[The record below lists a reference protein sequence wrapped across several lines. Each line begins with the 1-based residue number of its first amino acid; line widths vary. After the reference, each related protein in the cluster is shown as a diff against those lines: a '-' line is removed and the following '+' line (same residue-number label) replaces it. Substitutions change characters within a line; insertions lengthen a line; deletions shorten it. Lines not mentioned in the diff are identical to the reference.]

1 MLVLWPRSRTMEKYF
16 PPSPYLMISSRTFK
30 LSLGN
35 LGTFSF
41 SGAAAIFESENKQ
54 QLNFRRFCTTQS
66 IKKLSC
72 SYLTTLLLLL
82 LLLTSKKKHILRP
95 NNFLI
100 MIKSDIFYHN
110 HFPYDTI
117 YNFTSEMNTLN
128 TLNVTA
134 RLVLSPTLPTF
145 GTA

>member
-1 MLVLWPRSRTMEKYF
+1 VATVPHDGKILPPVPVLDDFLQDFQTVS
-16 PPSPYLMISSRTFK
+16 
-30 LSLGN
+30 G
-35 LGTFSF
+35 GTFSF